1 MIEIELGNVPV
12 WSVDGYAGG
21 SSWKVYCDGKLIAD
35 FDTRTEAVT
44 FLADVLEGE

>member
-1 MIEIELGNVPV
+1 VIEIELGSAPV
-12 WSVDGYAGG
+12 WCVDGYVNG
-21 SSWKVYCDGKLIAD
+21 SSWRVRCDDKLIAI